1 MRYILRI
8 FLGITLFLSAST
20 ALHSQEIV
28 LDTDTLTIYFRI
40 NRHDFDPSYMGNK
53 ERMEEFLEYLEKA
66 NSSSSTYL
74 GLDFNV
80 TSSPEGR
87 YEFNKKLSQQRAESI
102 EKYLREHSTLSD
114 QVLDVFHMAEAWDE
128 LGHIVRSSDR
138 PWKEDVLDIIETYDQ
153 TATDEKGNLIE
164 PRKQKLKAYDKG
176 RPWGYMLDHWFPKL
190 RQFSVVIRVCIH
202 APVLDFDDIEIEEVD
217 VPFEELVVDDTRP
230 VVSLMPTWRP
240 EYTVKTNTI
249 GWGMGHTNV
258 AAEVDLAPH
267 WSIAVPF
274 YYSGGVDYFKST
286 LKFRGIVLQ
295 PEARYYFKDNDGWY
309 IGAHLGMGWY
319 NFALNGDYRIQDH
332 KGTRPAWGGGIGA
345 GYSLQFKRFH
355 RWGMEFSVGAGVYD
369 VKYDMFYNE
378 PNGPYAEVGVHDT
391 FFGID
396 NVAVTF
402 TYKFLKG
409 RKEGKL

>member
-53 ERMEEFLEYLEKA
+53 ERMEEFLEYMANTPLKETLEI
-66 NSSSSTYL
+66 
-74 GLDFNV
+74 DFDV

-87 YEFNKKLSQQRAESI
+87 YEFNSELSRLRAESV
-102 EKYLREHSTLSD
+102 EKYIREHGDFSD
-114 QVLDVFHMAEAWDE
+114 NILEIFHLAEAWDALE
-128 LGHIVRSSDR
+128 EKVGGSDR
-138 PWKEDVLDIIETYDQ
+138 PWKEDVLNIIRTYPQ
-153 TATDEKGNLIE
+153 TATDEGGNLIE
-164 PRKQKLKAYDKG
+164 PRKQKLIEYDKG
-176 RPWGYMLDHWFPKL
+176 RPWRYMVRNWFPEMRTFTVVLK
-190 RQFSVVIRVCIH
+190 SVVH
-202 APVLDFDDIEIEEVD
+202 APFLDFDNIEIEEVD

-240 EYTVKTNTI
+240 EYTVKTNAI

-309 IGAHLGMGWY
+309 IGAHLGVGWY

>member
-1 MRYILRI
+1 MRYILKI

-53 ERMEEFLEYLEKA
+53 ERMEKFLEYLEKA

-102 EKYLREHSTLSD
+102 EKYLRENSTLSD
-114 QVLDVFHMAEAWDE
+114 HVLVVFHMAEVWDE

-138 PWKEDVLDIIETYDQ
+138 PWKEDVLDIIETYNQ
-153 TATDEKGNLIE
+153 TSTDKNGNLIE

-190 RQFSVVIRVCIH
+190 RQFSVVIRVCIQ
-202 APVLDFDDIEIEEVD
+202 APVLDCDDIEIEEVD

-274 YYSGGVDYFKST
+274 YYSGGIDYFTST

-309 IGAHLGMGWY
+309 VGAHLGVGWY

-345 GYSLQFKRFH
+345 GYSLQFRKNP

-369 VKYDMFYNE
+369 VKYDTFYNE